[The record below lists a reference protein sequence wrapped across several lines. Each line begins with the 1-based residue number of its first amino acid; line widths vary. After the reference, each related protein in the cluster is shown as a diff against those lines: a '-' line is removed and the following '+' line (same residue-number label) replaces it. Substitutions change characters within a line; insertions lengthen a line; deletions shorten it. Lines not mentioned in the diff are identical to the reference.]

1 MSDADALAAELERLF
16 AVLVREGAR
25 LGFTERTQLSPM
37 QRFTLAAAVDR
48 GPLRL
53 GALADAIGTT
63 DATATRTV
71 QALERDGLVARARAE
86 ADGRG
91 VVIEATREGRAL
103 VLRGRRR
110 TAQLLDRL
118 LDGVAD
124 EDRERLVELLRA
136 VSGAVSLEA

>member
-1 MSDADALAAELERLF
+1 MSDARALAAELERLF
-16 AVLVREGAR
+16 TALVREGGR
-25 LGFTERTQLSPM
+25 LGFTEQTQLSPM
-37 QRFTLAAAVDR
+37 QRFALAAAVDR

-71 QALERDGLVARARAE
+71 QSLEREGLVARARDA

-103 VLRGRRR
+103 VSRGRRR
-110 TAQLLDRL
+110 TTQLLDRL
-118 LDGVAD
+118 LQGVGE
-124 EDRERLVELLRA
+124 EDRARLVELLRA